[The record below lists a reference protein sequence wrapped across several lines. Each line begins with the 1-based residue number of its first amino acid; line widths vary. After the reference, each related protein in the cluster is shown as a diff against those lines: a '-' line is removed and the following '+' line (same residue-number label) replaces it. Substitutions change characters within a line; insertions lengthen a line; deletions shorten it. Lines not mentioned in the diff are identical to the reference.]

1 MIVILFGPPG
11 AGKGTQAKRLEQHYG
26 LKQLSTGD
34 MLRQTAAEGGEFG
47 REVKNIID
55 SGQLVSDDIIIRMID
70 ARMDHPDC
78 LKGVILDG
86 FPRTVAQA
94 EALDKMLTRKQQK
107 VASVLLMEVDEQELY
122 HRIETRAREAQ
133 GAARQDDTPET
144 LKKRIKTYLDQT
156 KPILPFYQSRDVLHR
171 INGMAPVD
179 DVTAAIMA
187 VIDAPVN
194 SIEIN
199 R

>member
-47 REVKNIID
+47 REVKNIIY

-122 HRIETRAREAQ
+122 HRI
-133 GAARQDDTPET
+133 
-144 LKKRIKTYLDQT
+144 
-156 KPILPFYQSRDVLHR
+156 
-171 INGMAPVD
+171 
-179 DVTAAIMA
+179 
-187 VIDAPVN
+187 
-194 SIEIN
+194 
-199 R
+199 